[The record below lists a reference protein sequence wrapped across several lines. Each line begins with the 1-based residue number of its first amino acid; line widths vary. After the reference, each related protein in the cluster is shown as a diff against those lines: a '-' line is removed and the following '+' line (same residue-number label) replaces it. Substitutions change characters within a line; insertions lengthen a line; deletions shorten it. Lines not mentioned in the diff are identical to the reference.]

1 VNREGEALQPTSSA
15 EAIEFDPFSDDFF
28 DDPYDTYRALRDH
41 APIYHSEKYDFYALS
56 RHADVLAAHLDPGR
70 FSSAYGLTVDMLLQK
85 TRVDMN
91 MMIMM
96 DQPEHTQLRRMI
108 NQAFS
113 RRTVEGLEPLVSGT
127 VKSFLDALGQRSEF
141 DLVADFAALF
151 PVEVIS
157 AMLGV
162 PGPDRQ
168 QIRHWVDA
176 MLHREAGSA
185 QITSEG
191 MVASL
196 ELATYLLDL
205 VKEKRHRPDDRII
218 SRLIEVSAIDTD
230 GVERRLSDDDVA
242 GFSVLI
248 AGAGSETV
256 TKLIGNGAAL
266 FEKWPAQWELV
277 LDDRGAIP
285 GAVEEILRFNP
296 PSQYQGR
303 FTTEDVHLESGT
315 IPAGSPTLLLTGAAT
330 RDPRAF
336 ERADEFDIS
345 RGAHAA
351 LAFGH
356 GIHTCLGAW
365 LARLE
370 SRVAFEEIRRR
381 WPDFHVDLDRGVRV
395 NMANVAGYSNLPFS
409 TK

>member
-1 VNREGEALQPTSSA
+1 VSGQRSQPTGETA
-15 EAIEFDPFSDDFF
+15 GTLEFDPFSKDFF
-28 DDPYDTYRALRDH
+28 DDPYDTYRVLRDE
-41 APIYHSEKYDFYALS
+41 APVYYSARYDFYALS

-70 FSSAYGLTVDMLLQK
+70 FSSAYGLTLDMLLEK
-85 TRVDMN
+85 KRVEMN

-113 RRTVEGLEPLVSGT
+113 RRTVEGLEPLVIKT
-127 VKSFLDALGQRSEF
+127 VTSFLDVLNDRAQF
-141 DLVADFAALF
+141 DLIADFAALF

-162 PGPDRQ
+162 PAPDRQ

-176 MLHREAGSA
+176 MLFREAGSA
-185 QITSEG
+185 QITEDG

-196 ELATYLLDL
+196 ELAAYFIDL
-205 VKEKRHRPDDRII
+205 VGEKRQIPDDLII
-218 SRLIEVSAIDTD
+218 SRLIEVSAIDPD
-230 GVERRLSDDDVA
+230 GSERRLSDDDVA

-248 AGAGSETV
+248 AAAGSETV

-266 FEKWPAQWELV
+266 FEANPEQWQLV
-277 LDDRGAIP
+277 LDDSAVIP
-285 GAVEEILRFNP
+285 RAVEEILRFNP

-303 FTTEDVHLESGT
+303 FTTEDVELESGV

-336 ERADEFDIS
+336 DRADEFDIL
-345 RGAHAA
+345 RDAHAA

-370 SRVAFEEIRRR
+370 SRVAFEEIRKR
-381 WPDFHVDLDRGVRV
+381 WPNFHVALDEGIRV
-395 NMANVAGYSNLPFS
+395 NMSNVAGYANLPFFTS
-409 TK
+409 

>member
-1 VNREGEALQPTSSA
+1 VQPA
-15 EAIEFDPFSDDFF
+15 PNAGAIEFDPFSDDFF

-56 RHADVLAAHLDPGR
+56 RHADVLAAHLDARR
-70 FSSAYGLTVDMLLQK
+70 FSSAYGLTVDMLVRK
-85 TRVDMN
+85 TRVDVN

-113 RRTVEGLEPLVSGT
+113 RRTIEGLEPLVTET
-127 VKSFLDALGQRSEF
+127 VKSFLDALGQPSEF

-176 MLHREAGSA
+176 MLHREAGSPE
-185 QITSEG
+185 ITVEG

-196 ELATYLLDL
+196 ELATYFLDL
-205 VKEKRHRPDDRII
+205 VKEKRQSPDDRII
-218 SRLIEVSAIDTD
+218 TRLIEVSALDPD
-230 GVERRLSDDDVA
+230 GVEHRLSDDDVA

-266 FEKWPAQWELV
+266 FEKCPAQWQLV
-277 LDDRGAIP
+277 LDDAGAIP

-303 FTTEDVHLESGT
+303 FTTEDVRLESGT
-315 IPAGSPTLLLTGAAT
+315 IPGGSPTLLLTGAAT

-336 ERADEFDIS
+336 ARADEFDIS
-345 RGAHAA
+345 RAPQAA
-351 LAFGH
+351 LGFGH

-370 SRVAFEEIRRR
+370 SRVAFEEIRHR
-381 WPDFHVDLDRGVRV
+381 WPGFHVDLDRGVRV
-395 NMANVAGYSNLPFS
+395 NMSNVAGYSNLPFS
-409 TK
+409 TE

>member
-1 VNREGEALQPTSSA
+1 LQPA
-15 EAIEFDPFSDDFF
+15 ANAGAIEFDPFSDDFF
-28 DDPYDTYRALRDH
+28 DDPYDTYRSLRDH
-41 APIYHSEKYDFYALS
+41 APIYHSEKYDFYAVS

-85 TRVDMN
+85 ARVDLN

-113 RRTVEGLEPLVSGT
+113 RRTVEGLEPLVIET
-127 VKSFLDALGQRSEF
+127 VKGFLDAVDQRSEF

-168 QIRHWVDA
+168 QIRHWVDV
-176 MLHREAGSA
+176 MLYREAGSA
-185 QITSEG
+185 EITQDG

-196 ELATYLLDL
+196 ELATYFLDL
-205 VKEKRHRPDDRII
+205 VKERRRSPDDRII
-218 SRLIEVSAIDTD
+218 SRLIEVSALDAD
-230 GVERRLSDDDVA
+230 GVGRRLSDDDVA

-266 FEKWPAQWELV
+266 FERCPAQWQLV
-277 LDDRGAIP
+277 LDDEGAIP

-303 FTTEDVHLESGT
+303 FTTEDVQFETGT

-336 ERADEFDIS
+336 ARADEFDIT
-345 RGAHAA
+345 RDAHAA

-381 WPDFHVDLDRGVRV
+381 WPGFHVDLDRGVRV
-395 NMANVAGYSNLPFS
+395 NMANVAGYANLPFHAE
-409 TK
+409 

>member
-1 VNREGEALQPTSSA
+1 VTTT
-15 EAIEFDPFSDDFF
+15 IEFDPFSDVFF
-28 DDPYDTYRALRDH
+28 DDPYDTYRRLRDE
-41 APIYHSEKYDFYALS
+41 APVYYSEKYDFYALS
-56 RHADVLAAHLDPGR
+56 RHADVLAAHLDGGR

-85 TRVDMN
+85 KPLGSN

-113 RRTVEGLEPLVSGT
+113 KRTIENLEPLVIAT
-127 VKSFLDALGQRSEF
+127 VTSFLDQLGERTEF
-141 DLVADFAALF
+141 DLIGDFAALF

-168 QIRHWVDA
+168 KIRHLVDA
-176 MLHREAGSA
+176 MLFREAGSA
-185 QITSEG
+185 QMTNEG
-191 MVASL
+191 LEASF
-196 ELATYLLDL
+196 ELATYLIDL
-205 VKEKRHRPDDRII
+205 VKEKRRVPDDLII
-218 SRLIEVSAIDTD
+218 SRLIDVSAVGPD
-230 GVERRLSDDDVA
+230 GAERRLSDDDVA
-242 GFSVLI
+242 GFSLLI
-248 AGAGSETV
+248 SGAGSETV

-266 FEKWPAQWELV
+266 FQQHPEQWKLV
-277 LDDRGAIP
+277 LDDQGKIP
-285 GAVEEILRFNP
+285 AAVEEILRFNP

-303 FTTEDVHLESGT
+303 FTTEEVRLDSGV

-336 ERADEFDIS
+336 ERADEFDITRS
-345 RGAHAA
+345 AHGA

-381 WPDFHVDLDRGVRV
+381 WPNFHVALDEGVRV
-395 NMANVAGYSNLPFS
+395 NMSNVAGYASLPFS
-409 TK
+409 TN

>member
-1 VNREGEALQPTSSA
+1 MQPAASA
-15 EAIEFDPFSDDFF
+15 GSVEFDPFSDDFF

-85 TRVDMN
+85 TRVNVN

-113 RRTVEGLEPLVSGT
+113 RRTVEGLEPLVTET
-127 VKSFLDALGQRSEF
+127 VKGFLDALDERSEF

-176 MLHREAGSA
+176 MLYRETGSA
-185 QITSEG
+185 EITPEG

-196 ELATYLLDL
+196 ELATYFLDL
-205 VKEKRHRPDDRII
+205 VQEKRRSPDDRII
-218 SRLIEVSAIDTD
+218 SRLIEVSATDAD

-248 AGAGSETV
+248 SGAGSETV

-266 FEKWPAQWELV
+266 FQNCPEQWRSV
-277 LDDRGAIP
+277 LDDAGAIP

-303 FTTEDVHLESGT
+303 FTTEDVHFESGT

-345 RGAHAA
+345 RNAQAA

-370 SRVAFEEIRRR
+370 SRVAFEEIRHR
-381 WPDFHVDLDRGVRV
+381 WPHFQVDLDKAVRV
-395 NMANVAGYSNLPFS
+395 NMANVAGYSNLPFHAE
-409 TK
+409 

>member
-1 VNREGEALQPTSSA
+1 VNEELSSA
-15 EAIEFDPFSDDFF
+15 PVSTETIEFDPFSSDFF
-28 DDPYDTYRALRDH
+28 DDPYDTYRALRDE
-41 APIYHSEKYDFYALS
+41 APVYYSNKYDFYALS

-70 FSSAYGLTVDMLLQK
+70 FSSAYGLTVDMLLEK
-85 TRVDMN
+85 KRVGMN

-113 RRTVEGLEPLVSGT
+113 RRTIEGLEPLVIET
-127 VKSFLDALGQRSEF
+127 VKSFLGDLDGRAEF
-141 DLVADFAALF
+141 DLIADFAALF

-162 PGPDRQ
+162 PSPDRQ

-176 MLHREAGSA
+176 MLFREAGSPN
-185 QITSEG
+185 ITQEG

-196 ELATYLLDL
+196 ELATYFIDL
-205 VKEKRHRPDDRII
+205 VKEKRQNPDDLII
-218 SRLIEVSAIDTD
+218 SRLIEVSAVDTD
-230 GVERRLSDDDVA
+230 GSERRLSDDDVA

-248 AGAGSETV
+248 SAAGSETV

-266 FEKWPAQWELV
+266 FDSHPEQWRLV
-277 LDDRGAIP
+277 LDDSGMIP
-285 GAVEEILRFNP
+285 AAVEEILRFNP

-303 FTTEDVHLESGT
+303 FTTQEVRLESGV

-336 ERADEFDIS
+336 DRADEFDIT
-345 RGAHAA
+345 RDAHAA
-351 LAFGH
+351 LGFGH

-370 SRVAFEEIRRR
+370 SRVAFEELRTR
-381 WPDFHVDLDRGVRV
+381 WPNFHVDLDQGVRV
-395 NMANVAGYSNLPFS
+395 NMSNVAGYAHLPFFTS
-409 TK
+409 

>member
-1 VNREGEALQPTSSA
+1 VKPKGEALQPAT
-15 EAIEFDPFSDDFF
+15 IEFDPFSNDFF
-28 DDPYDTYRALRDH
+28 DDPYDTYRALRDN

-70 FSSAYGLTVDMLLQK
+70 FSSEYGLTVDMLLQK
-85 TRVDMN
+85 KRLGSN

-96 DQPEHTQLRRMI
+96 DQPGHTQLRRMI

-113 RRTVEGLEPLVSGT
+113 RRTVEGLEPLVTET
-127 VKSFLDALGQRSEF
+127 VKSFLDALGQRSQF
-141 DLVADFAALF
+141 DLIADFAALF

-157 AMLGV
+157 LMLGV

-176 MLHREAGSA
+176 MLSREAGSP
-185 QITSEG
+185 QMTSEG
-191 MVASL
+191 MVASI
-196 ELATYLLDL
+196 ELATYLLEL
-205 VKEKRHRPDDRII
+205 VKEKRQTPDDRII
-218 SRLIEVSAIDTD
+218 SRLIEVRATGPD

-266 FEKWPAQWELV
+266 FEKHPIQWKLV
-277 LDDRGAIP
+277 LDDNEAIP
-285 GAVEEILRFNP
+285 GAIEEILRFNP

-303 FTTEDVHLESGT
+303 FTTEDVHFEAGM
-315 IPAGSPTLLLTGAAT
+315 IPAGSPTLLLTGSAT

-345 RGAHAA
+345 RGAQAA

-381 WPDFHVDLDRGVRV
+381 WPDFHVALDRGVRV
-395 NMANVAGYSNLPFS
+395 NMSNVAGYSNLPFF
-409 TK
+409 TE

>member
-1 VNREGEALQPTSSA
+1 MQPA
-15 EAIEFDPFSDDFF
+15 PRAGAIEFDPFSDDFF

-56 RHADVLAAHLDPGR
+56 RHADVLAAHLDAGR
-70 FSSAYGLTVDMLLQK
+70 FSSAYGLTVDMLVRK
-85 TRVDMN
+85 TRVDVN

-113 RRTVEGLEPLVSGT
+113 RRTIEGLEPLVTET
-127 VKSFLDALGQRSEF
+127 VKSFLDALGQPSEF

-176 MLHREAGSA
+176 MLHREAGSPE
-185 QITSEG
+185 ITVEG

-196 ELATYLLDL
+196 ELATYFLDL
-205 VKEKRHRPDDRII
+205 VKEKRQSPDDRII
-218 SRLIEVSAIDTD
+218 TRLIEVSALDPD
-230 GVERRLSDDDVA
+230 GVEHRLSDDDVA

-266 FEKWPAQWELV
+266 FEKCPAQWQLV
-277 LDDRGAIP
+277 LDDAGAIP

-303 FTTEDVHLESGT
+303 FTTEDVRLESGT
-315 IPAGSPTLLLTGAAT
+315 IPGGSPTLLLTGAAT

-336 ERADEFDIS
+336 ARADEFDIS
-345 RGAHAA
+345 RAPQAA
-351 LAFGH
+351 LGFGH

-370 SRVAFEEIRRR
+370 SRVAFEEIRHR
-381 WPDFHVDLDRGVRV
+381 WPGFHVDLDRGVRV
-395 NMANVAGYSNLPFS
+395 NMSNVAGYSNLPFS
-409 TK
+409 TE

>member
-1 VNREGEALQPTSSA
+1 VSGGPPLTGASIG
-15 EAIEFDPFSDDFF
+15 AIQFDPFSNDFF
-28 DDPYDTYRALRDH
+28 DDPYDTYQALRDN
-41 APIYHSEKYDFYALS
+41 APVYYSEKYDFYALS

-70 FSSAYGLTVDMLLQK
+70 FSSAYGLTVDMLVEKKL
-85 TRVDMN
+85 VGMN

-113 RRTVEGLEPLVSGT
+113 RRTVEGLEPLVIGT
-127 VKSFLDALGQRSEF
+127 VKSFLDDLEDREEF
-141 DLVADFAALF
+141 DLIADFAALF

-162 PGPDRQ
+162 PAPDRQ

-176 MLHREAGSA
+176 MLFREAGSA
-185 QITSEG
+185 QITEEG
-191 MVASL
+191 MIASL
-196 ELATYLLDL
+196 ELATYFMDL
-205 VKEKRHRPDDRII
+205 VKEKRKNPDDLII
-218 SRLIEVSAIDTD
+218 SRLIEVRVDGADGSAHQ
-230 GVERRLSDDDVA
+230 LSDDDVA

-248 AGAGSETV
+248 SGAGSETV

-266 FEKWPAQWELV
+266 FETHPEQWKLV
-277 LDDRGAIP
+277 LDDSGTIP
-285 GAVEEILRFNP
+285 RAVEEILRFNP

-303 FTTEDVHLESGT
+303 FTTEDVRLDGGV

-336 ERADEFDIS
+336 DRADEFDIT
-345 RGAHAA
+345 RDAHAA

-370 SRVAFEEIRRR
+370 SRVAFEEIRKR
-381 WPDFHVDLDRGVRV
+381 WPNFHVAVDRGVRV
-395 NMANVAGYSNLPFS
+395 NMANVAGYANLPFS
-409 TK
+409 AN

>member
-1 VNREGEALQPTSSA
+1 
-15 EAIEFDPFSDDFF
+15 
-28 DDPYDTYRALRDH
+28 
-41 APIYHSEKYDFYALS
+41 
-56 RHADVLAAHLDPGR
+56 
-70 FSSAYGLTVDMLLQK
+70 M
-85 TRVDMN
+85 
-91 MMIMM
+91 
-96 DQPEHTQLRRMI
+96 
-108 NQAFS
+108 
-113 RRTVEGLEPLVSGT
+113 EGLEPLVTET
-127 VKSFLDALGQRSEF
+127 VKGFLDGLDRPAEF

-176 MLHREAGSA
+176 MLYREAGSPE
-185 QITSEG
+185 ITQEG

-196 ELATYLLDL
+196 ELATYFLDL
-205 VKEKRHRPDDRII
+205 VQEKRRSPDDRVI
-218 SRLIEVSAIDTD
+218 SRLIEVSALDAD

-266 FEKWPAQWELV
+266 FERCPAQWQLV
-277 LDDRGAIP
+277 LDDEGAIP

-303 FTTEDVHLESGT
+303 FTTEDVQFETGT

-370 SRVAFEEIRRR
+370 SRVAFEEIRLR
-381 WPDFHVDLDRGVRV
+381 WPGFHVDLDRGVRV
-395 NMANVAGYSNLPFS
+395 NMANVAGYANLPFH
-409 TK
+409 TG

>member
-1 VNREGEALQPTSSA
+1 VTTT
-15 EAIEFDPFSDDFF
+15 IEFDPFSDVFF
-28 DDPYDTYRALRDH
+28 DDPYDTYRRLRDE
-41 APIYHSEKYDFYALS
+41 APVYYSEKYDFYALS
-56 RHADVLAAHLDPGR
+56 RHADVLAAHLDGGR

-85 TRVDMN
+85 KPLGSN

-113 RRTVEGLEPLVSGT
+113 KRTIENLEPLVIAT
-127 VKSFLDALGQRSEF
+127 VTSFLDQLDARTEF
-141 DLVADFAALF
+141 DLIGDFAALF

-168 QIRHWVDA
+168 KIRHLVDA
-176 MLHREAGSA
+176 MLFREAGSA
-185 QITSEG
+185 QMTNEG
-191 MVASL
+191 LEASF
-196 ELATYLLDL
+196 ELATYLIDL
-205 VKEKRHRPDDRII
+205 VKEKRRVPDDLII
-218 SRLIEVSAIDTD
+218 SRLIDVSAVGLD
-230 GVERRLSDDDVA
+230 GTERRLTDDDVA
-242 GFSVLI
+242 GFSLLI
-248 AGAGSETV
+248 SGAGSETV

-266 FEKWPAQWELV
+266 FQQHPEQWKLV
-277 LDDRGAIP
+277 LDDEGRIP
-285 GAVEEILRFNP
+285 AAVEEILRFNP

-303 FTTEDVHLESGT
+303 FTTEEVRLDSGV

-336 ERADEFDIS
+336 ERADEFDITRS
-345 RGAHAA
+345 AHAA

-381 WPDFHVDLDRGVRV
+381 WPNFHVALDKGVRV
-395 NMANVAGYSNLPFS
+395 NMSNVAGYASLPFS
-409 TK
+409 TN

>member
-1 VNREGEALQPTSSA
+1 VNEELSSA
-15 EAIEFDPFSDDFF
+15 PVSTETIEFDPFSSDFF
-28 DDPYDTYRALRDH
+28 DDPYDTYRALRDD
-41 APIYHSEKYDFYALS
+41 APVYYSNKYDFYALS

-70 FSSAYGLTVDMLLQK
+70 FSSAYGLTVDMLLEK
-85 TRVDMN
+85 KRVGMN

-113 RRTVEGLEPLVSGT
+113 RRTIEGLEPLVIET
-127 VKSFLDALGQRSEF
+127 VKSFLGDLDGRAEF
-141 DLVADFAALF
+141 DLIADFAALF

-162 PGPDRQ
+162 PSPDRQ

-176 MLHREAGSA
+176 MLFREAGSPN
-185 QITSEG
+185 ITQEG

-196 ELATYLLDL
+196 ELATYFIDL
-205 VKEKRHRPDDRII
+205 VKEKRQNPDDLII
-218 SRLIEVSAIDTD
+218 SRLIEVSAVDTD
-230 GVERRLSDDDVA
+230 GSERRLSDDDVA

-248 AGAGSETV
+248 SAAGSETV

-266 FEKWPAQWELV
+266 FDSHPEQWRLV
-277 LDDRGAIP
+277 LDDSGMIP
-285 GAVEEILRFNP
+285 AAVEEILRFNP

-303 FTTEDVHLESGT
+303 FTTQEVRLESGV

-336 ERADEFDIS
+336 DRADEFDIT
-345 RGAHAA
+345 RDAHAA
-351 LAFGH
+351 LGFGH

-370 SRVAFEEIRRR
+370 SRVAFEEIRTR
-381 WPDFHVDLDRGVRV
+381 WPNFHVDLDQGVRV
-395 NMANVAGYSNLPFS
+395 NMSNVAGYAHLPFFTS
-409 TK
+409 

>member
-1 VNREGEALQPTSSA
+1 VQPA
-15 EAIEFDPFSDDFF
+15 PDAGAIEFDPFSDDFF

-56 RHADVLAAHLDPGR
+56 RHADVLAAHLDPRR
-70 FSSAYGLTVDMLLQK
+70 FSSAYGLTVDMLVQK
-85 TRVDMN
+85 TRVDVN

-113 RRTVEGLEPLVSGT
+113 RRTVEGLEPLVTET

-176 MLHREAGSA
+176 MLHREAGSP

-196 ELATYLLDL
+196 ELATYFLDL
-205 VKEKRHRPDDRII
+205 VKEKRQSPDDRII
-218 SRLIEVSAIDTD
+218 SRLIEVSAIDAD

-248 AGAGSETV
+248 SGAGSETV

-266 FEKWPAQWELV
+266 FEKCPAQWRVV
-277 LDDRGAIP
+277 LDDAGAVP

-303 FTTEDVHLESGT
+303 FTTQDVHLESGT
-315 IPAGSPTLLLTGAAT
+315 IPGGSPTLLLTGAAT

-336 ERADEFDIS
+336 ARADEFDIS
-345 RGAHAA
+345 REAHAA
-351 LAFGH
+351 LGFGH

-370 SRVAFEEIRRR
+370 SRVAFEEIRHR
-381 WPDFHVDLDRGVRV
+381 WPGFHVDLDGGVRV
-395 NMANVAGYSNLPFS
+395 NMSNVAGYSNLPFF

>member
-1 VNREGEALQPTSSA
+1 VNEELSSA
-15 EAIEFDPFSDDFF
+15 PVSTETIEFDPFSSDFF
-28 DDPYDTYRALRDH
+28 DDPYDTYRALRDE
-41 APIYHSEKYDFYALS
+41 APVYYSNKYDFYALS

-70 FSSAYGLTVDMLLQK
+70 FSSAYGLTVDMLLEK
-85 TRVDMN
+85 KRVGMN

-113 RRTVEGLEPLVSGT
+113 RRTIEGLEPLVIET
-127 VKSFLDALGQRSEF
+127 VKSFLGDLDGRAEF
-141 DLVADFAALF
+141 DLIADFAALF

-162 PGPDRQ
+162 PSPDRQ

-176 MLHREAGSA
+176 MLFREAGSPN
-185 QITSEG
+185 ITQEG

-196 ELATYLLDL
+196 ELATYFIDL
-205 VKEKRHRPDDRII
+205 VKEKRQNPDDLII
-218 SRLIEVSAIDTD
+218 SRLIEVSAVDTD
-230 GVERRLSDDDVA
+230 GSERRLSDDDVA

-248 AGAGSETV
+248 SAAGSETV

-266 FEKWPAQWELV
+266 FDSHPEQWRLV
-277 LDDRGAIP
+277 LDDSGMIP
-285 GAVEEILRFNP
+285 AAVEEILRFNP

-303 FTTEDVHLESGT
+303 FTTQEVRLESGV

-336 ERADEFDIS
+336 DRADEFDIT
-345 RGAHAA
+345 RDAHAA
-351 LAFGH
+351 LGFGH

-370 SRVAFEEIRRR
+370 SRVAFEEIRTR
-381 WPDFHVDLDRGVRV
+381 WPNFHVDLDQGVRV
-395 NMANVAGYSNLPFS
+395 NMSNVAGYAHLPFFTS
-409 TK
+409 

>member
-1 VNREGEALQPTSSA
+1 VQPTASA
-15 EAIEFDPFSDDFF
+15 GAIEFDPFSDDFF
-28 DDPYDTYRALRDH
+28 DDPYDTYRALRDN

-56 RHADVLAAHLDPGR
+56 RHADVLAAHLDPRR

-85 TRVDMN
+85 TRVDVN

-113 RRTVEGLEPLVSGT
+113 RRTVEGLEPLVIET
-127 VKSFLDALGQRSEF
+127 VKSLLDALGERSEF

-168 QIRHWVDA
+168 QIRHQVDA
-176 MLHREAGSA
+176 MLYREAGSPE
-185 QITSEG
+185 ITTEG

-205 VKEKRHRPDDRII
+205 VKEKRNSPDDRII
-218 SRLIEVSAIDTD
+218 SRLIEVSTVDAD
-230 GVERRLSDDDVA
+230 GIEHRLSDDDVA

-266 FEKWPAQWELV
+266 FERHPAQWQMV
-277 LDDRGAIP
+277 LADEGAIP
-285 GAVEEILRFNP
+285 AAVEEILRFNP

-303 FTTEDVHLESGT
+303 FTTEDVAVESGT

-336 ERADEFDIS
+336 ERADEFDIT

-370 SRVAFEEIRRR
+370 SRVAFEEIRQR
-381 WPDFHVDLDRGVRV
+381 WPNFHVDLDRGVRV
-395 NMANVAGYSNLPFS
+395 NMANVAGYSNLPFFA
-409 TK
+409 K